1 MFSSSGQVWWEGPR
15 LVLGRISAV
24 EWVDPLC
31 GLESSVTTGRG
42 FFSSGAVEKRR
53 AHWAVTAVAEEQAAA
68 AVVAAAARLFFSSRP
83 SWFFFFFLRRNQTLV
98 EIPSPPPLLSL
109 AHPSHVAARVLDG
122 WLLRNASCTPAG
134 FQLSFSFLLSPTLFF
149 CAHTLLLLQG
159 GMNLDRLAEAVRAP
173 PPRDVAPAFHLPRTS
188 NSSRETLENSSSESS
203 DTDLAGTRGR
213 VLLATRLLLL
223 SAITVYFTKTERAR

>member
-1 MFSSSGQVWWEGPR
+1 MGGTAAGFGEDKRS
-15 LVLGRISAV
+15 

-42 FFSSGAVEKRR
+42 FFSSAAVEKRR

-68 AVVAAAARLFFSSRP
+68 AVVAAAAARLFFSFRP
-83 SWFFFFFLRRNQTLV
+83 SCFFFLLAKEPNSGG
-98 EIPSPPPLLSL
+98 IFSPLRFLPL
-109 AHPSHVAARVLDG
+109 AHPSHVAVRVLDG

-223 SAITVYFTKTERAR
+223 SAITVYFTETERAR